1 MVHQSF
7 TEMFPSS
14 ALQYLMPQLPTI
26 ITFTLLLPMTCFVKA
41 FQHLDLYGLYE
52 RNSKIS
58 CLFFP

>member
-7 TEMFPSS
+7 IEMFSSS
-14 ALQYLMPQLPTI
+14 ALQYLMPQLPT

-41 FQHLDLYGLYE
+41 FQHLDLYGLYG